1 MQPQPP
7 TPSVQSP
14 PAVLRTV
21 VWCPTWEAPPGDLP
35 PPPGDTPGFTWSLAL
50 SSAVVWAPSESSAPR
65 VLQKNPFVFPAPL
78 PVTPI
83 HGRTA
88 ASRMSWGSGR
98 IWGSGWLLGALGM
111 AWEMAHCGWLC
122 VVVWGLAGV
131 WGLLPW
137 LSERGRGQVYVGQ
150 ALCCFS
156 LLGWGLLWL
165 CRLPPPTCLCFPS
178 PSGSRSGSRPPAR
191 AVLALAMSDG
201 PGRFLGHRPW
211 EASPVW
217 GPRAAWGRCS

>member
-1 MQPQPP
+1 M
-7 TPSVQSP
+7 T
-14 PAVLRTV
+14 
-21 VWCPTWEAPPGDLP
+21 CP
-35 PPPGDTPGFTWSLAL
+35 PPPVTPLGLPGPLHCPVLLCGHLPRAL
-50 SSAVVWAPSESSAPR
+50 HP
-65 VLQKNPFVFPAPL
+65 VFCRRTPLCSQHGSGQDKAGEKLGWPAPL

>member
-35 PPPGDTPGFTWSLAL
+35 PPSDTPGFTWSLAL

-65 VLQKNPFVFPAPL
+65 VLQKNPFVFPAWQWARQGWGETG
-78 PVTPI
+78 V
-83 HGRTA
+83 
-88 ASRMSWGSGR
+88 ASPPPSHPHSWQDCSFEDVVGLRQNMGFR
-98 IWGSGWLLGALGM
+98 IWLLGALGM

-131 WGLLPW
+131 WD
-137 LSERGRGQVYVGQ
+137 SYRGSVSMVEDRSTWARRCV
-150 ALCCFS
+150 A
-156 LLGWGLLWL
+156 
-165 CRLPPPTCLCFPS
+165 FPS
-178 PSGSRSGSRPPAR
+178 WGGDFCGCAGCPRPPAC
-191 AVLALAMSDG
+191 VFPALLV
-201 PGRFLGHRPW
+201 PGQDPGHLRGLSLP
-211 EASPVW
+211 
-217 GPRAAWGRCS
+217 